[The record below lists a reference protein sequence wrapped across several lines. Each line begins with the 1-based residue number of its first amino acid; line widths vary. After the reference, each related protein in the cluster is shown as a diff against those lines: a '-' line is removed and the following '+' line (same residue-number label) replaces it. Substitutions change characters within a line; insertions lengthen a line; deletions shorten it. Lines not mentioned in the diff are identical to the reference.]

1 MWIGRT
7 LPSWPVN
14 GWMNRNVSYFPT
26 PNPRINGTISSKPL
40 ERDINV
46 DVEIFALCD
55 AATDSAGKLN
65 ILGAFDKIG
74 AQKLPVVYPRCSVAL
89 RIRFERIEQ
98 GMHRIRIN
106 VVDADGQPIMAAFD
120 NEINVSFPGEIQSLC
135 ANIVLQINGLKFEKL
150 GQYAIDMAIDGRH
163 EKSLP
168 VYVLQMVKPKPLQPD
183 PGQEPT

>member
-1 MWIGRT
+1 
-7 LPSWPVN
+7 
-14 GWMNRNVSYFPT
+14 
-26 PNPRINGTISSKPL
+26 
-40 ERDINV
+40 V

-74 AQKLPVVYPRCSVAL
+74 APKLPVVYPRCSVAL
-89 RIRFERIEQ
+89 RIRFDRIEQ
-98 GMHRIRIN
+98 GKHRIRIN

-120 NEINVSFPGEIQSLC
+120 NEINVAFPGEIQSLC

-168 VYVLQMVKPKPLQPD
+168 VYVLQMAKPKPLQPD
-183 PGQEPT
+183 PGQEPI